1 MPMAVMYPE
10 AGPVR
15 AAIVLATINARYI
28 HAAVGLRYLYA
39 NLGELQS
46 SARILE
52 FDLKQDVERI
62 VAEILGAGP
71 SIVGLGVYI
80 WNAVI
85 SCEVV
90 RRLKECAPEVT
101 VVLGG
106 PEVSF
111 EWESQEIV
119 RLADYLITGEADVA
133 FAALCRRLLAGEG
146 GVPKVMA
153 AGLPVLEE
161 VTFPY
166 EHYTATDLR
175 NRVLYVEASRGCPF
189 TCEFC
194 LSSLD
199 VPVRAFPLDRF
210 LAGMEALLER
220 GARVFKFVDRT
231 FNLSQRV
238 SRAIVAFFRERWCEG
253 MFLHFE
259 MVPDRMPMA
268 LMEDL
273 AWFPVGSVQLEVGI
287 QTFDVAT
294 ATNIRRRQDYVRLEA
309 NIRYLR
315 EHTGVHIHADLI
327 AGLPGETWE
336 SFGRGFDR
344 LVAMGPQEIQVGI
357 LKRLRGTPIIRH
369 DGAFAMRYRSEP
381 PYEIMS
387 NRDFSEEALMRI
399 RRFAKYWDLVAN
411 SGRFRDTLPRVW
423 EGMEGP
429 FEGFMAFSD
438 WLAARLGRLHSIPL
452 VELAECLFRYLDGV
466 RGLRGVEATLMGDWF
481 RDGARR
487 ERLSF
492 MRERALVGEVDA
504 GKGSGGGAGKRQR
517 RHVGA

>member
-1 MPMAVMYPE
+1 MYPE
-10 AGPVR
+10 SGLER
-15 AAIVLATINARYI
+15 AEIVLATINARYI

-39 NLGELQS
+39 NLGELKS
-46 SARILE
+46 CARILE
-52 FDLKQDVERI
+52 FDLKQDAERI
-62 VAEILGAGP
+62 VDEILGEGP

-90 RRLKECAPEVT
+90 RRLKARAPQVT

-111 EWESQEIV
+111 EWEEQEIV
-119 RLADYLITGEADVA
+119 RLADHLITGEADVA
-133 FAALCRRLLAGEG
+133 FAALCRRLIAGESG
-146 GVPKVMA
+146 IPKVMA

-161 VTFPY
+161 VVFPY
-166 EHYTATDLR
+166 EHYTATDLK

-199 VPVRAFPLDRF
+199 VPVRAFPLERF
-210 LAGMEALLER
+210 LAGMEALLDR

-273 AWFPVGSVQLEVGI
+273 AWFPAGSVQLEVGI

-294 ATNIRRRQDYVRLEA
+294 ATNIRRRQDYGRLEA
-309 NIRYLR
+309 NIRHLR

-344 LVAMGPQEIQVGI
+344 LVSMGPQEIQVGI

-369 DGAFAMRYRSEP
+369 DEKFEMRYRAEP
-381 PYEIMS
+381 HYEIVS
-387 NRDFSEEALMRI
+387 NRDFSEEALVRI

-411 SGRFRDTLPRVW
+411 SGRFRDTLPRIW
-423 EGMEGP
+423 EGMSGP

-438 WLAARLGRLHSIPL
+438 WLGARLGRLHSIPL
-452 VELAECLFRYLDGV
+452 AELAERMFRYLDGE
-466 RGLRGVEATLMGDWF
+466 RGLAGVESTLLGDWF
-481 RDGARR
+481 RDGVRR
-487 ERLSF
+487 ERLPF
-492 MRERALVGEVDA
+492 MRERALGGGVDVLPVA
-504 GKGSGGGAGKRQR
+504 GGGAGKRQR
-517 RHVGA
+517 RHLGG